1 MQTAALYGTYKSG
14 IVELSNRSIKLIAL
28 ALCGVFLSCAS
39 KSDSGNEYSVATML
53 SMAPMEYKISCF
65 RGKQDSLGEFVNGS
79 CDTACDKVKHN
90 SKTEFCFE
98 GKIYPLCNGS
108 RYSPPTR
115 KCENG
120 VVLIMCGTD
129 YYDYK
134 VQFCFNDK
142 VYDKCNDEYYDPSTQ
157 KCKNNV
163 VFTICGADYYN
174 KVTQFCF
181 DDIIYDKCNGKCH
194 DGSVN
199 EKKIF
204 VDSRDGQEYKTILI
218 GTQTW
223 LAENLNYNA
232 ESSKCYDNDPDNC
245 AKYGRLYNW
254 ETANKVCPQDW
265 HLPSEREWK
274 ILVDYIGD
282 VDLGFTALMGGY
294 ECNDDRYYGIGQAC
308 FLWSA
313 TETRAESAFYLTYYN
328 FHASESM
335 TIKTCQLSVRC
346 IKD

>member
-1 MQTAALYGTYKSG
+1 MTWNYT
-14 IVELSNRSIKLIAL
+14 IKLIAL

-39 KSDSGNEYSVATML
+39 KPDTDNGHSTVTTYLIAATSEIKILCIDHSGKTV
-53 SMAPMEYKISCF
+53 
-65 RGKQDSLGEFVNGS
+65 S
-79 CDTACDKVKHN
+79 CDPACDKVKYN

-98 GKIYPLCNGS
+98 GKIYLLCNGS
-108 RYSPPTR
+108 SYSPPTR

-142 VYDKCNDEYYDPSTQ
+142 VYEKCNGEYYDDPSTQ
-157 KCKNNV
+157 KCENNV
-163 VFTICGADYYN
+163 LLTICGTDYYN
-174 KVTQFCF
+174 KATQFCF
-181 DDIIYDKCNGKCH
+181 DDVVYEKCNGKCH

-232 ESSKCYDNDPDNC
+232 EGSNCYDNDPDNC

-254 ETANKVCPQDW
+254 ETANKICPQGW

-274 ILVDYIGD
+274 VLVDYTGD
-282 VDLGFTALMGGY
+282 ADLGFAALMGGY
-294 ECNDDRYYGIGQAC
+294 GGCSDYDRYYGIGQGG

-313 TETRAESAFYLTYYN
+313 TETRRTESAFYYIYANYN
-328 FHASESM
+328 FASES
-335 TIKTCQLSVRC
+335 TGGKTCLLSVRC

>member
-1 MQTAALYGTYKSG
+1 MISYRNTYTKIKS
-14 IVELSNRSIKLIAL
+14 IAL

-39 KSDSGNEYSVATML
+39 KPDTDNEYSNVTTVLMATT
-53 SMAPMEYKISCF
+53 SEIKISSRCLDAS
-65 RGKQDSLGEFVNGS
+65 GKAVS
-79 CDTACDKVKHN
+79 CDPACDKVKYN
-90 SKTEFCFE
+90 SKTEFCYE
-98 GKIYPLCNGS
+98 GKIYLLCNGRS
-108 RYSPPTR
+108 YSPPTR

-129 YYDYK
+129 YYDYEA
-134 VQFCFNDK
+134 QFCFNDK
-142 VYDKCNDEYYDPSTQ
+142 VYNRCKGEFYDPSTQ
-157 KCKNNV
+157 KCENNV
-163 VFTICGADYYN
+163 VFTICGTDYYN
-174 KVTQFCF
+174 KATQFCF
-181 DDIIYDKCNGKCH
+181 DDVVYEKCNGKCH

-232 ESSKCYDNDPDNC
+232 EGSKCYDNDPDNC

-254 ETANKVCPQDW
+254 ETANKVCPQGW

-274 ILVDYIGD
+274 ILVDYTGD
-282 VDLGFTALMGGY
+282 ADLGFTVLMGGCGRCMDY
-294 ECNDDRYYGIGQAC
+294 DKYYDIGQVC
-308 FLWSA
+308 YLWGA
-313 TETRAESAFYLTYYN
+313 TKYRHENAFYLRIDYN
-328 FHASESM
+328 FTPKENSAV
-335 TIKTCQLSVRC
+335 KTCHFSVRC